1 MNNFW
6 NQFMTFNVWS
16 SDYGK
21 KYVIEVNLHKNKK
34 RFLTMA
40 KSLAG
45 NGFMWELSTTQNPD
59 ESIVIL

>member
-1 MNNFW
+1 
-6 NQFMTFNVWS
+6 MTFNVWS

-45 NGFMWELSTTQNPD
+45 NGFMWELSTTQNPN